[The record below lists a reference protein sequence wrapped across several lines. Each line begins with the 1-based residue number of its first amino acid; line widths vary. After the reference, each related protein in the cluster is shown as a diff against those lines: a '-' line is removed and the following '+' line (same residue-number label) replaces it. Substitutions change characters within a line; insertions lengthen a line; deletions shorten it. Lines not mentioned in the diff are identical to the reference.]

1 MSSAPFDSRL
11 TGRSLALGV
20 LDGHGRDALPLDGQ
34 TMVPMSYRTVRSVQ
48 WHRRSW
54 GAVGGASSP
63 HMERG
68 TAPGSPNR
76 NVLRYTV
83 SIKPAWLGCHH
94 APRLSVCRTRTRRSG
109 GYPFEQFET
118 GLADKAKGG

>member
-1 MSSAPFDSRL
+1 MPPFRY
-11 TGRSLALGV
+11 TNA
-20 LDGHGRDALPLDGQ
+20 
-34 TMVPMSYRTVRSVQ
+34 VPMAQ
-48 WHRRSW
+48 
-54 GAVGGASSP
+54 ALLGGRGGSELP

-68 TAPGSPNR
+68 TALRSPNR

-118 GLADKAKGG
+118 GLADKAKGGGRPGARIAHPGIAPCQGCARELPCRVAPASPVG